1 MQLQGYPFLAKF
13 WTMTR
18 DGMIRKFDNLALLN
32 ILYLQAELCH
42 LETDLEDERR
52 KDIETGERA
61 RVDCDWNWLLL
72 NSDKLN
78 QGSKQ
83 WKVIIEMREKLTEYH
98 SAILQYTQMARLRA
112 PTESQRNEVFKILG
126 SSTMTNGCLGHFQ
139 SLDLGGLDGPGV
151 YQKRLIDDLVLLDA
165 LEEDNDFLAR
175 WIKPVPQDLEYASV
189 GQGELDVYNYSRHQ
203 VQAVNHVVGALFAAV
218 LPLSSMVI
226 LYKVCDMNIKLAL
239 VCVFTVLFCLAMSI
253 MSKAR
258 RIEVVA
264 ATAA

>member
-52 KDIETGERA
+52 KDLETGQRS

-72 NSDKLN
+72 KSDKLN

-83 WKVIIEMREKLTEYH
+83 WKIIIDIREKLTEYP
-98 SAILQYTQMARLRA
+98 RLRA
-112 PTESQRNEVFKILG
+112 PTESQRNEVFKSLG
-126 SSTMTNGCLGHFQ
+126 SSTMTNGCLGNFQ

-175 WIKPVPQDLEYASV
+175 WIVYPIFTLVHLIWKKKKASSYH
-189 GQGELDVYNYSRHQ
+189 L
-203 VQAVNHVVGALFAAV
+203 
-218 LPLSSMVI
+218 
-226 LYKVCDMNIKLAL
+226 
-239 VCVFTVLFCLAMSI
+239 T
-253 MSKAR
+253 
-258 RIEVVA
+258 
-264 ATAA
+264 